1 MTKAARG
8 GRKRFRRRD
17 RDGAGAFEAGSE
29 RDLTDYVGGYL
40 IPEDQQPAT
49 TKWQPS
55 RRGNSPH
62 HQRDR
67 RDRGDSR
74 A

>member
-1 MTKAARG
+1 MARTARG

-17 RDGAGAFEAGSE
+17 RDDAGAPEGAAE

-40 IPEDQQPAT
+40 IPEDQQTAT
-49 TKWQPS
+49 TSWRPS

-62 HQRDR
+62 HRD
-67 RDRGDSR
+67 
-74 A
+74 